1 VISPGKTER
10 KGQDMKKLTDT
21 EKNRY
26 HRQMLIPGWGDEGQE
41 KLKDATVFIAGA
53 GGLGSPLSI
62 YLAVAGVGT
71 LRICDYGS
79 PELSNLNRQILHDD
93 TRIGRNKAD
102 SARETLT
109 RLNPDI
115 TVIPLTEK
123 ITDETLEDLVGAS
136 DIIVDCLDNFDT
148 RHVLN
153 RFAVKHRRPM
163 VHAGVYG
170 MNGQMLFIQPPE
182 TPCLWC
188 MHAGSVQVSIFPI
201 VGATAGVVGCME
213 AIETLKYLTGT
224 GSNLKGCLL
233 IWDGSTMEF
242 TKIELQ
248 KLPDCPVCGKIK
260 A

>member
-1 VISPGKTER
+1 
-10 KGQDMKKLTDT
+10 
-21 EKNRY
+21 
-26 HRQMLIPGWGDEGQE
+26 
-41 KLKDATVFIAGA
+41 
-53 GGLGSPLSI
+53 GLGSPLSI

-71 LRICDYGS
+71 LRICDFGE

-115 TVIPLTEK
+115 SVIALQEK
-123 ITDETLEDLVGAS
+123 ITDATVDHLVGEA

-153 RFAVKHRRPM
+153 RYAVKRRIPM

-170 MNGQMLFIQPPE
+170 MNGQMMFIKPPE

-188 MHAGSVQVSIFPI
+188 MHAGSVPTSIFPI
-201 VGATAGVVGCME
+201 VGATAGVIGCLE
-213 AIETLKYLTGT
+213 ALETLKHLTGV
-224 GSNLKGCLL
+224 GINLKGCLL
-233 IWDGSTMEF
+233 IWDGTTMEF
-242 TKIELQ
+242 TKIPLK
-248 KLPDCPVCGKIK
+248 KLPDCPVCGKIS
-260 A
+260 